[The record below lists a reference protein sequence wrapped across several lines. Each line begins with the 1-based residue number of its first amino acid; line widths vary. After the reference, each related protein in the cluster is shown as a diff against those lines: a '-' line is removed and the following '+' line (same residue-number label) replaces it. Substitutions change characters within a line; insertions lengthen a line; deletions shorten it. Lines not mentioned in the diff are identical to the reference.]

1 MRSFDRSSRRRSSG
15 RSFDRRD
22 SGDFER
28 RKPRKSFDEPIM
40 HGAICDK
47 CGKSCEVPFK
57 PNPNKPVYC
66 SDCFRRND
74 NSSNDSGSS
83 NQFDEINRK
92 LDKILK
98 LLE

>member
-1 MRSFDRSSRRRSSG
+1 MREFDRGPRRRSGG

-28 RKPRKSFDEPIM
+28 RRPRRDFDGPTM
-40 HGAICDK
+40 HKAICDK

-66 SDCFRRND
+66 SDCFGRND
-74 NSSNDSGSS
+74 NFSNDSGNN
-83 NQFDEINRK
+83 NQLDEINRK